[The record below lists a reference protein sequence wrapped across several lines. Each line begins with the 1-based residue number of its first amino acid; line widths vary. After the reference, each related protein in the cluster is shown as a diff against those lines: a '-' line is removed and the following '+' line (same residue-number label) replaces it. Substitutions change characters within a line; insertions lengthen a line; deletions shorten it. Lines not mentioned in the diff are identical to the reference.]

1 MNINAIAQF
10 FIVVVVSHPM
20 QIFTFD
26 WTSVNKIRIQKT
38 ASHWHRVQI
47 TWKTAFSLLNLNEA
61 FVWSKIIFLLK
72 SDVKWWMVQI
82 HQMVQLFSF
91 HLCLIFFLFVLLIF
105 QLCIFRHAKKKHS
118 HIHSLDKQNEIW
130 KEQCDIGNIRMVAHV
145 VLCLCVRHKK
155 VTK

>member
-10 FIVVVVSHPM
+10 YIVVVVVVSYPM

-105 QLCIFRHAKKKHS
+105 QLCIFRHAKKNT
-118 HIHSLDKQNEIW
+118 HIHSISKTKFEKNNAT
-130 KEQCDIGNIRMVAHV
+130 IGNIRMVAHV

>member
-10 FIVVVVSHPM
+10 FIVVVVVVSHPM

-91 HLCLIFFLFVLLIF
+91 HLCFIFFYLSCSFF
-105 QLCIFRHAKKKHS
+105 NCIFSDTQKKHT
-118 HIHSLDKQNEIW
+118 HTLDKQNEIW
-130 KEQCDIGNIRMVAHV
+130 KEQCDNRKYTNGSACCTLSVCA
-145 VLCLCVRHKK
+145 
-155 VTK
+155 T